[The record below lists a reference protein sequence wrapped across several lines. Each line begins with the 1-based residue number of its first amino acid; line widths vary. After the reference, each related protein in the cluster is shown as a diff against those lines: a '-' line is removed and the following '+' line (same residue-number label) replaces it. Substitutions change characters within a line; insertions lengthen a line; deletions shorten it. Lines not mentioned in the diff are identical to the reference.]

1 MLGLEEITY
10 TYATITCDWP
20 ACTNRMSLQP
30 GPEDL
35 AREEREIGALRN
47 LAARRGW
54 IIDDSIPEAICPY
67 HTHER
72 KPQ

>member
-1 MLGLEEITY
+1 MLDIEEVTY
-10 TYATITCDWP
+10 TFATVECDWP

-47 LAARRGW
+47 LAARCGR
-54 IIDDSIPEAICPY
+54 IIDDSIPEAICP
-67 HTHER
+67 HHNQKE
-72 KPQ
+72 KK